1 MELLSIIL
9 SGVLTLI
16 SPLGLAID
24 SAAERSLRSR
34 LSSAETL
41 EVRLDNTPSYQ
52 LLGGKISK
60 VRLAARGLYVT
71 PDFRIDTLE
80 LETDPLD
87 VDINRL
93 QQQSET
99 SLSQLLR
106 QPLRGAM
113 RLRITQADANQAL
126 RSPAVL
132 EYLRQIGPNLTADSS
147 EAAQRLAQRYQII
160 NPKVEFLPDDRL
172 RLEAEIEDRR
182 ENKTLKVILESG
194 FTLAG
199 GRQLQLVQPRIFYG
213 DKQVPQRLL
222 DRLAENLTNRL
233 DIQKFETEGLK
244 ARVLQLHITEDR
256 IEIVAWVRLAAPAQ
270 ATAAR

>member
-24 SAAERSLRSR
+24 SAAERSIRER
-34 LSSAETL
+34 ISSAEAL

-60 VRLAARGLYVT
+60 LRLAARGLYLT

-93 QQQSET
+93 QQQSEI

-160 NPKVEFLPDDRL
+160 NPKVEFLQDDRL

-194 FTLAG
+194 FTLVG

-244 ARVLQLHITEDR
+244 ARVLQLHITEDG
-256 IEIVAWVRLAAPAQ
+256 IEIVAWVRLAAPQQ